1 MLSTFL
7 IALREGLEASLI
19 VSILIAY
26 LGRTGREAY
35 TRFIWIGVSSALA
48 LSFGFG
54 AVLSFTTTQL
64 SARGEELFAGTTSL
78 AAVGFVTTM
87 VFWMKRNARALGKN
101 LHGKVD
107 QALPLGSFALIATA
121 FFAVARE
128 GLETALFI
136 YSNFR
141 TVSSDTSP
149 AIGLVFGLLSAVTL
163 GALIYRKTVKINL
176 GKFFTV
182 TGYGLIIVAAGV
194 LSHGIVE
201 FQNRGDIPGGTN
213 FAWSSKSSPN
223 IFWTVIDGTIGIGS
237 TLTWLQLALWAI
249 YLVVVISLYR
259 RPLKSVKAQP
269 VQLVPV
275 TTPSL

>member
-26 LGRTGREAY
+26 LGRTGRESY
-35 TRFIWIGVSSALA
+35 TRFIWIGVSSAVA
-48 LSFGFG
+48 LSLGFG
-54 AVLSFTTTQL
+54 ALLSFTTTQL
-64 SARGEELFAGTTSL
+64 SARGEELFAGVTSL
-78 AAVGFVTTM
+78 AAVGFVTVM
-87 VFWMKRNARALGKN
+87 VFWMKRNARAMGKN
-101 LHGKVD
+101 LHGRVD
-107 QALPLGSFALIATA
+107 HALPLGSFALVATA

-149 AIGLVFGLLSAVTL
+149 AIGLVIGLSSAVTL

-176 GKFFTV
+176 GKFFTI

-201 FQNRGDIPGGTN
+201 FQNRGDIAGGAS
-213 FAWSSKSSPN
+213 FAWRSNSNSN
-223 IFWTVIDGTIGIGS
+223 VLWTLLDGTIGIGS
-237 TLTWLQLALWAI
+237 TLTWLQLALWAT

-259 RPLKSVKAQP
+259 RPLKAATTATAP
-269 VQLVPV
+269 VAPV
-275 TTPSL
+275 AASSR